1 MRELPPMPEARE
13 ARADLRKRWRRWAT
27 TARTWHRRVGLLVA
41 LLVAVLAITGLLL
54 NHSDRLGLDRTNIVT
69 GSVVDWYGLTPV
81 EDPVHFRAGN
91 NWVSWIDGA
100 VYANGKRV
108 GEATGTPRGALEFDS
123 LVAMATSEAVIVF
136 TGDGEL
142 VERLGA
148 AFLPS
153 AIARVGTT
161 TSNDR
166 IVIRTPEGQYASD
179 SDLLAWSPIE
189 DEVIWSQAGTPTEA
203 VLERQMAAYRGQ
215 GLPLSRVLLDLHSG
229 RLFGS
234 VGAAVMDVAA
244 IRLLVLVATGIVNWA
259 GFRTRRR

>member
-1 MRELPPMPEARE
+1 MPEARE
-13 ARADLRKRWRRWAT
+13 ARADVRKRWRRWAT

-41 LLVAVLAITGLLL
+41 VLVAVLAITGLLL

-69 GSVVDWYGLTPV
+69 DWVVDWYGLTPV

-100 VYANGKRV
+100 VYANGRRV
-108 GEATGTPRGALEFDS
+108 GEARGTPRGALEFDS

-148 AFLPS
+148 AFLPG
-153 AIARVGTT
+153 AITRVGTVA
-161 TSNDR
+161 SKDR

-179 SDLLAWSPIE
+179 SDLLAWNPIE
-189 DEVIWSQAGTPTEA
+189 DEVVWSQTGTPTEA
-203 VLERQMAAYRGQ
+203 VLERQLAAYRGQ

-234 VGAAVMDVAA
+234 VGAAVMDAAA
-244 IRLLVLVATGIVNWA
+244 ILLLVLVATGIVNWA
-259 GFRTRRR
+259 GFRKRRR